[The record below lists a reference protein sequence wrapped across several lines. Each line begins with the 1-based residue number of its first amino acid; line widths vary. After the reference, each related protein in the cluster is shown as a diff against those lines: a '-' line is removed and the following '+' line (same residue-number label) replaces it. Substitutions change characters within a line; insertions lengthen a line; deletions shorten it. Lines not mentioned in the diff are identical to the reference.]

1 MNVTVL
7 ADGGNNCAL
16 EIAFRP
22 NEMIREGKSS
32 SQARTVVNQRIDT
45 MLLEFAHDHSTE
57 RRGAKSGAYEIS
69 IRIQR
74 LAKSMIGVLRCREIA
89 TRTIDILE
97 RA

>member
-1 MNVTVL
+1 MTITVL
-7 ADGGNNCAL
+7 ADGGHTCAL

-32 SQARTVVNQRIDT
+32 SQARAVVNQRIDN
-45 MLLEFAHDHSTE
+45 MLLEFAHDHSAE

-74 LAKSMIGVLRCREIA
+74 LAASMVGVLRCREIA